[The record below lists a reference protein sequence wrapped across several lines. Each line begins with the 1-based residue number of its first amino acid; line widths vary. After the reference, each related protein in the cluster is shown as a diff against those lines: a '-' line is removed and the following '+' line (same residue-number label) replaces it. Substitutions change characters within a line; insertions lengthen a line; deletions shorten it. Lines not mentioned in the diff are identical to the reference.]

1 MKIIVAGDG
10 KVGATLTR
18 QLTAEG
24 YDITLIDSNKDV
36 LSSSMEQFDIMTVH
50 GNCAT
55 KDTLLKAGITD
66 TDLIIAA
73 TSADEVNLL
82 CCITAHGLN
91 KNLHTIARIRNPEY
105 SSQIYDMRDMYAL
118 SMTVNPEKQASNAI
132 EKLLRYPGFLKHDT
146 FAKGRVDIVELR
158 VKSDSKL
165 CNIPLSALPA
175 QTKCNVLVCAVIR
188 NGEALAPN
196 GDFVLQAGDRIFVTA
211 SVDNLSMLLKSLG
224 MTPKKTKN
232 VLICGGGKISYYLA
246 KRLEKSSVSVTLV
259 EKDEKR
265 CVELASLLPT
275 TNIIHGDASDQNLL
289 NSEGLADCEAVVTA
303 TGLDEMNMII
313 SLYANNVGV
322 PQTITKLSRIDS
334 GSIPSNIP
342 LGSIICPKELC
353 CNSIV
358 RYVRAIQ
365 NQSGAAIAVHFIA
378 DGQAQAI
385 EFRVDEQTKHCGEA
399 LKDIKIRK
407 NVLVVCIT
415 HNGKIEIPN
424 GNSSFKKGDGI
435 IIVTSS
441 GDVVRQL
448 NDIFI

>member
-1 MKIIVAGDG
+1 
-10 KVGATLTR
+10 
-18 QLTAEG
+18 
-24 YDITLIDSNKDV
+24 
-36 LSSSMEQFDIMTVH
+36 MEQFDIMTVH

-232 VLICGGGKISYYLA
+232 ILICGGGKISYYLA

>member
-232 VLICGGGKISYYLA
+232 ILICGGGKISYYLA

>member
-18 QLTAEG
+18 QLTSEG

-196 GDFVLQAGDRIFVTA
+196 GDFVLQDGDRIFVTA

-232 VLICGGGKISYYLA
+232 ILICGGGKISYYLA

-313 SLYANNVGV
+313 SLYANNMGV

>member
-232 VLICGGGKISYYLA
+232 ILICGGGKISYYLA

-313 SLYANNVGV
+313 SLYANNMGV

>member
-1 MKIIVAGDG
+1 LKIIVAGDG

-232 VLICGGGKISYYLA
+232 ILICGGGKISYYLA

>member
-165 CNIPLSALPA
+165 CNIPLSSLPA

-224 MTPKKTKN
+224 MTPKKAKN
-232 VLICGGGKISYYLA
+232 ILICGGGKISYYLA
-246 KRLEKSSVSVTLV
+246 KRLEKSSVSVTLI

-385 EFRVDEQTKHCGEA
+385 EFRVDEHTKHCGEA

-407 NVLVVCIT
+407 NVLIVCIT

>member
-165 CNIPLSALPA
+165 CNIPLSALPV

-196 GDFVLQAGDRIFVTA
+196 GDFVLQDGDRIFVTA

-232 VLICGGGKISYYLA
+232 ILICGGGKISYYLA

-313 SLYANNVGV
+313 SLYANNMGV

-407 NVLVVCIT
+407 NVLIVCIT

>member
-36 LSSSMEQFDIMTVH
+36 LNSSMEQFDIMTVH

-196 GDFVLQAGDRIFVTA
+196 GDFVLQDGDRIFVTA

-232 VLICGGGKISYYLA
+232 ILICGGGKISYYLA

-399 LKDIKIRK
+399 LKDIEIRK
-407 NVLVVCIT
+407 NVLIVCIT

>member
-1 MKIIVAGDG
+1 
-10 KVGATLTR
+10 
-18 QLTAEG
+18 
-24 YDITLIDSNKDV
+24 
-36 LSSSMEQFDIMTVH
+36 
-50 GNCAT
+50 
-55 KDTLLKAGITD
+55 
-66 TDLIIAA
+66 
-73 TSADEVNLL
+73 
-82 CCITAHGLN
+82 
-91 KNLHTIARIRNPEY
+91 
-105 SSQIYDMRDMYAL
+105 
-118 SMTVNPEKQASNAI
+118 
-132 EKLLRYPGFLKHDT
+132 
-146 FAKGRVDIVELR
+146 
-158 VKSDSKL
+158 
-165 CNIPLSALPA
+165 
-175 QTKCNVLVCAVIR
+175 
-188 NGEALAPN
+188 
-196 GDFVLQAGDRIFVTA
+196 
-211 SVDNLSMLLKSLG
+211 MLLKSLG

-265 CVELASLLPT
+265 CVELASILPT

-342 LGSIICPKELC
+342 LG
-353 CNSIV
+353 
-358 RYVRAIQ
+358 
-365 NQSGAAIAVHFIA
+365 IA

-407 NVLVVCIT
+407 NVLIVCIT

>member
-407 NVLVVCIT
+407 NVLIVCIT

>member
-1 MKIIVAGDG
+1 
-10 KVGATLTR
+10 
-18 QLTAEG
+18 
-24 YDITLIDSNKDV
+24 
-36 LSSSMEQFDIMTVH
+36 
-50 GNCAT
+50 
-55 KDTLLKAGITD
+55 
-66 TDLIIAA
+66 
-73 TSADEVNLL
+73 
-82 CCITAHGLN
+82 
-91 KNLHTIARIRNPEY
+91 
-105 SSQIYDMRDMYAL
+105 MRDMYAL
-118 SMTVNPEKQASNAI
+118 SMTVNPEKQASSAI

-196 GDFVLQAGDRIFVTA
+196 GDFVLQDGDRIFVTA

-232 VLICGGGKISYYLA
+232 ILICGGGKISYYLA

-407 NVLVVCIT
+407 NVLIVCIT

>member
-232 VLICGGGKISYYLA
+232 ILICGGGKISYYLA

-407 NVLVVCIT
+407 NVLIVCIT

>member
-196 GDFVLQAGDRIFVTA
+196 GDFVLQDGDRIFVTA

-224 MTPKKTKN
+224 MTPKKAKN
-232 VLICGGGKISYYLA
+232 ILICGGGKISYYLA
-246 KRLEKSSVSVTLV
+246 KRLEKSSVSVTLI

-365 NQSGAAIAVHFIA
+365 NQSGAAIAVHFIE

-415 HNGKIEIPN
+415 HGGKIEIPN

>member
-36 LSSSMEQFDIMTVH
+36 LSSSLEQFDIMTVH

-232 VLICGGGKISYYLA
+232 ILICGGGKISYYLA

>member
-165 CNIPLSALPA
+165 CNIPLSALPT

>member
-118 SMTVNPEKQASNAI
+118 SMTVNPEKQASSAI

-165 CNIPLSALPA
+165 CNIPLSSLPA

-196 GDFVLQAGDRIFVTA
+196 GDFVLQDGDRIFVTA

-232 VLICGGGKISYYLA
+232 ILICGGGKISYYLA
-246 KRLEKSSVSVTLV
+246 KRLEKSSVSVILV

-407 NVLVVCIT
+407 NVLIVCIT